1 MIVVMKTAEPCP
13 QCGTTRDAE
22 ILDGLCPRCLLNS
35 ARGESLPAADV
46 ATVFRHETPVDGGPG
61 CEAIPDTLGDYDI
74 LEFVARG
81 GMGVVFKA
89 HQRSLNRTVAV
100 KMIVSGQFANSQEV
114 DRFRYEAQAA
124 AHLDH
129 PGIVP
134 IFEVGVD
141 RGRHYF
147 SMPFVEGES
156 LEGRLQKGSFAAK
169 DAATLLL
176 QITEA
181 VAYAHSKGIIH
192 RDLKPGNVL
201 LDEHVRARVT
211 DFGLAKRLGETSQ
224 LTATG
229 QTLGTPSFMA
239 PEQARGKSHVGPA
252 ADIYALGAILYYLVT
267 GRPPFQGESVM
278 DTFMLVIHRDAPS
291 PRDLVADVDLDLEAI
306 CLKCLEKEPDQR
318 YASARELAAELRRYL
333 DGQPVAARRTGGWDQ
348 VRRWRQTLG
357 RNKDV
362 RITSRTKWW
371 GVPLV
376 SIAVGWDHATGET
389 FGHAKGVFAYG
400 DVATGV
406 FAAGGT
412 ARGLFAFGAR
422 AYGGFA
428 FGAFAC
434 GLLPMGLVS
443 IGLFAVG
450 GLAVGATAF
459 GAIAIG
465 FASLGMVGVGHFVS
479 AGFAWRW

>member
-1 MIVVMKTAEPCP
+1 MNTTQQCP
-13 QCGTTRDAE
+13 NCGTTLDAAV
-22 ILDGLCPRCLLNS
+22 LAGLCPRCLLKS
-35 ARGESLPAADV
+35 ARADTPGSAKV
-46 ATVFRHETPVDGGPG
+46 PTVFHQETPADGRLQA
-61 CEAIPDTLGDYDI
+61 EAMPETLGDYDI

-81 GMGVVFKA
+81 GMGVVFQA
-89 HQRSLNRTVAV
+89 YQRSLSRIVAV

-114 DRFRYEAQAA
+114 DRFRCEAQAA

-134 IFEVGVD
+134 IYEVGVD

-156 LEGRLQKGSFAAK
+156 LESRLQDGPFAAE
-169 DAATLLL
+169 DAATMLL
-176 QITEA
+176 QIAEA
-181 VAYAHSKGIIH
+181 VAYAHGKGIIH

-201 LDEHVRARVT
+201 LDGNGRARVT
-211 DFGLAKRLGETSQ
+211 DFGLAKRLNEASH

-229 QTLGTPSFMA
+229 QALGTPSFMA
-239 PEQARGKSHVGPA
+239 PEQAHGKSDVGPA
-252 ADIYALGAILYYLVT
+252 ADIYALGSILYYLLT
-267 GRPPFQGESVM
+267 GQPPFQGESAM
-278 DTFMLVIHRDAPS
+278 DTLMLVIHRDAQS
-291 PRDLVADVDLDLEAI
+291 PRDLAPDVDLDLEAI

-318 YASARELAAELRRYL
+318 YASARDLANDLRRYL
-333 DGQPVAARRTGGWDQ
+333 DGQPVEARRAGGWDQ
-348 VRRWRQTLG
+348 VRRWRQTLR

-376 SIAVGWDHATGET
+376 SIAVGCDHATGES

-406 FAAGGT
+406 FAAGGN

-422 AYGGFA
+422 ACGGFA
-428 FGAFAC
+428 FGAFTC
-434 GLLPMGLVS
+434 GIVPMGLVS
-443 IGLFAVG
+443 IGLFATG

-459 GAIAIG
+459 GAVAIG
-465 FASLGMVGVGHFVS
+465 YAAIGMVGVGHLVS
-479 AGFAWRW
+479 AGFAWPL